1 MSEPWYTASLETLV
15 SKIEADL
22 QELRKILQSRQ
33 KAAVELPPQDL
44 QAFGPEEGTKEE
56 MLESREILPGPTDSQ
71 SERAISPGEV
81 EAIVQRVGKVYHDA
95 EVLER
100 LAKVERQNRKITLWG
115 SIFLTILSLAVFGF
129 AFSMVQLHLHGKVN
143 LLPKA
148 QEIASSKSAEPKK
161 TDQQVSA
168 PAAEAEAPGKY
179 VGSITSNKY
188 HYPDCKWAKTI
199 PSRKLLTFK
208 SVKEAREK
216 GYIPCPVCK
225 PPASDETQP

>member
-1 MSEPWYTASLETLV
+1 MSEPWYSADLETLV

-33 KAAVELPPQDL
+33 KEAVALPPQDL
-44 QAFGPEEGTKEE
+44 QAFGPEAGTEKER
-56 MLESREILPGPTDSQ
+56 LDSGEILPGPTDSQ

-81 EAIVQRVGKVYHDA
+81 ETIVQMVGKVYREA

-100 LAKVERQNRKITLWG
+100 LAKVERQNSKITLW
-115 SIFLTILSLAVFGF
+115 ILSMLTLVVFGF
-129 AFSMVQLHLHGKVN
+129 AFSMVQLHLQGKVN

-148 QEIASSKSAEPKK
+148 QEIASSKGAEPKK

-168 PAAEAEAPGKY
+168 PAVEAEAPGKY

-199 PSRKLLTFK
+199 PLRKVLTFK
-208 SVKEAREK
+208 SVREAKEK